1 MALFSFKQLGP
12 GLLFAG
18 AAIGVSHLVQS
29 TGAGASYGFGLLWAL
44 LLIHLIK
51 YPFFQ
56 IGPRYAAVTGKSLLD
71 AYLKL
76 GKGVLWFY
84 FILNLLSMFTIQA
97 AVTVV
102 TASLASY
109 IFGST
114 MSVLSWSILLTAIC
128 TVLLMVGK
136 YQLLDK
142 VMKII
147 VVTLTVSTIAAVA
160 FAFFDTEKTVELTQ
174 ILPTDTVGIAFL
186 IAFMGWMP
194 APLDISI
201 WHSLWSLEKA
211 KEGNITEK
219 SAIFDF
225 NVGYAGTIIVGICF
239 IGLGT
244 LVMYNSGNTFSASGT
259 GFAKQLIDMYTS
271 SLGQWTFWIIG
282 IAAFT
287 TMFSTTL
294 TTLDASPR
302 AMAKTSELL
311 SGKKFRYNYTVWLIL
326 LIVGTCSILAWLSSE
341 MGTLIKIA
349 TILSFLAAPFYAYA
363 NYRAMTSPEIPESA
377 RPGKTMRVFSLM
389 SIVLLIAFSIW
400 YLLTLFP

>member
-1 MALFSFKQLGP
+1 M
-12 GLLFAG
+12 
-18 AAIGVSHLVQS
+18 
-29 TGAGASYGFGLLWAL
+29 
-44 LLIHLIK
+44 
-51 YPFFQ
+51 
-56 IGPRYAAVTGKSLLD
+56 
-71 AYLKL
+71 
-76 GKGVLWFY
+76 
-84 FILNLLSMFTIQA
+84 
-97 AVTVV
+97 
-102 TASLASY
+102 
-109 IFGST
+109 
-114 MSVLSWSILLTAIC
+114 LLTAIC

-136 YQLLDK
+136 YHLLDK

-147 VVTLTVSTIAAVA
+147 VVTLTVSTLAAVA

-174 ILPTDTVGIAFL
+174 IFPTDTVGIAFL

-211 KEGNITEK
+211 KEGIITEK

-244 LVMYNSGNTFSASGT
+244 LIMYHSGNTFSESGT

-311 SGKKFRYNYTVWLIL
+311 TGKKIKYNYTLWLVL

-377 RPGKTMRVFSLM
+377 RPGEMMRALYLV

-400 YLLTLFP
+400 SLLTLLT

>member
-1 MALFSFKQLGP
+1 M
-12 GLLFAG
+12 
-18 AAIGVSHLVQS
+18 
-29 TGAGASYGFGLLWAL
+29 
-44 LLIHLIK
+44 
-51 YPFFQ
+51 
-56 IGPRYAAVTGKSLLD
+56 
-71 AYLKL
+71 
-76 GKGVLWFY
+76 
-84 FILNLLSMFTIQA
+84 
-97 AVTVV
+97 
-102 TASLASY
+102 
-109 IFGST
+109 
-114 MSVLSWSILLTAIC
+114 
-128 TVLLMVGK
+128 
-136 YQLLDK
+136 
-142 VMKII
+142 
-147 VVTLTVSTIAAVA
+147 
-160 FAFFDTEKTVELTQ
+160 ELTQ
-174 ILPTDTVGIAFL
+174 IFPTDTVGIAFL

-211 KEGNITEK
+211 KEGIITEK

-244 LVMYNSGNTFSASGT
+244 LIMYHSGNTFSESGT

-311 SGKKFRYNYTVWLIL
+311 TGKKIKYNYTLWLVL

-377 RPGKTMRVFSLM
+377 RPGK
-389 SIVLLIAFSIW
+389 
-400 YLLTLFP
+400 

>member
-1 MALFSFKQLGP
+1 
-12 GLLFAG
+12 
-18 AAIGVSHLVQS
+18 
-29 TGAGASYGFGLLWAL
+29 
-44 LLIHLIK
+44 
-51 YPFFQ
+51 
-56 IGPRYAAVTGKSLLD
+56 
-71 AYLKL
+71 
-76 GKGVLWFY
+76 
-84 FILNLLSMFTIQA
+84 
-97 AVTVV
+97 
-102 TASLASY
+102 
-109 IFGST
+109 
-114 MSVLSWSILLTAIC
+114 
-128 TVLLMVGK
+128 
-136 YQLLDK
+136 
-142 VMKII
+142 MKII
-147 VVTLTVSTIAAVA
+147 VVTLTVSTLAAVA

-174 ILPTDTVGIAFL
+174 IFPTDTVGIAFL

-211 KEGNITEK
+211 KEGIITEK

-244 LVMYNSGNTFSASGT
+244 LIMYHSGNTFSESGT

-311 SGKKFRYNYTVWLIL
+311 TGKKIKYNYTLWLVL

-377 RPGKTMRVFSLM
+377 RPGEMMRALYLV

-400 YLLTLFP
+400 SLLTLLT